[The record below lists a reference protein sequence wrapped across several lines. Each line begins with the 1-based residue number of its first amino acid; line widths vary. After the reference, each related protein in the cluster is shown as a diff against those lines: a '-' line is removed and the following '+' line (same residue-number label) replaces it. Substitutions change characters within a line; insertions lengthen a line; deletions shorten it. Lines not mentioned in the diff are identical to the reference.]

1 MNHGKEELSDQV
13 GGDLSEGEMEGAR
26 VTAVGLLLLCGGGCG
41 GAGPYPAK
49 QLLSHYTVP
58 YDQLS
63 FPDLNIHP
71 HDEGVPRR
79 QALSGHR

>member
-1 MNHGKEELSDQV
+1 MGGGWWVV
-13 GGDLSEGEMEGAR
+13 GGAD
-26 VTAVGLLLLCGGGCG
+26 
-41 GAGPYPAK
+41 GPYLAK

-71 HDEGVPRR
+71 YDEGVTRR

>member
-1 MNHGKEELSDQV
+1 MGLWLPGDDECGWWVV
-13 GGDLSEGEMEGAR
+13 GGAD
-26 VTAVGLLLLCGGGCG
+26 
-41 GAGPYPAK
+41 GPYLAK

-71 HDEGVPRR
+71 YDEGVTRR